1 MIIGR
6 DRERVAA
13 LEEQA
18 MRATAAAE
26 QLKNLVALQRGE
38 VSKLAAQLQEATTAL
53 QEAQKQIE
61 ASAEDVP
68 TNSRGWDLLQEVLGG
83 GSASVAGP
91 LVSPETAM
99 KAATVFACTRLLS
112 EAVAGLPLPIYERL
126 PDGGRQIA
134 PLTAAN
140 GLWWL
145 LNERP
150 CAFIS
155 AASFWEWMV
164 TDALLRG
171 DGIAVIARNRNGI
184 IQELIPIPRQN
195 VIIERVKYR
204 LRYYVSTEEGFFG
217 FDQDDILH
225 FPGFGFDGISGKSV
239 IQYAAKQ
246 AIGIALASEE
256 FAARFF
262 SNGATPRFALEVPGA
277 LKSAQV
283 EDLRAEFQRR
293 YTGVENAHLPLIL
306 THGAKAAQLS
316 LDAESAQLLQTRMFQ
331 VTDICR
337 AFGVPAFMVGETEKT
352 TTWGTGIEHMGLGFV
367 RYTLKGPLQRNEQ
380 EMNYKFWPRSTK
392 YFTQYD
398 TDALMRGDSAAEAA
412 YFRNALGGAQG
423 PGWMSVNQIRRLKNW
438 PAVPGGDRVYFPP
451 DNKDGGSNDGSDEQR
466 GTSAEPDRPEPEPE
480 RADAPFSPRRS

>member
-1 MIIGR
+1 MITGR
-6 DRERVAA
+6 DRDRVAA

-18 MRATAAAE
+18 LRATAAAE
-26 QLKNLVALQRGE
+26 QLKNVVALQTGQ
-38 VSKLAAQLQEATTAL
+38 VQQLGTQLQEATTAL
-53 QEAQKQIE
+53 QAAQKQIE

-68 TNSRGWDLLQEVLGG
+68 VSRGYELLQELLGG
-83 GSASVAGP
+83 AASVAGP
-91 LVSPETAM
+91 LVSAETSL

-112 EAVAGLPLPIYERL
+112 EAVAGLPLPIYTRTE
-126 PDGGRQIA
+126 DGGREVA
-134 PLTAAN
+134 PLNAAN

-150 CAFIS
+150 TAICS
-155 AASFWEWMV
+155 AASFWEWMI
-164 TDALLRG
+164 TDMLLRG
-171 DGIAVIARNRNGI
+171 DGISVIARNNNG
-184 IQELIPIPRQN
+184 QAEQLIPIPRQN
-195 VIIERVKYR
+195 VIVEQVRNR
-204 LRYYVSTEEGFFG
+204 LRYYVSTQEGFFG
-217 FDQDDILH
+217 FDQDDVLH

-277 LKSAQV
+277 LKNAQV

-293 YTGVENAHLPLIL
+293 YSGIENSHLPLIL

-316 LDAESAQLLQTRMFQ
+316 LDAEAAQLLQTRMFQ

-352 TTWGTGIEHMGLGFV
+352 TTWGQGIEHMGLGFV
-367 RYTLKGPLQRNEQ
+367 RYTLRGPLLRNEQ

-392 YFTQYD
+392 YFTAYD
-398 TDALMRGDSAAEAA
+398 TDALMRGDSKAEAE
-412 YFRNALGGAQG
+412 YFRAALGGAQG
-423 PGWMSVNQIRRLKNW
+423 PGWMSVNQIRRIKNW
-438 PAVPGGDRVYFPP
+438 PKVPGGDRIYFPP
-451 DNKDGGSNDGSDEQR
+451 ETKEDGGSNNGTEEQR
-466 GTSAEPDRPEPEPE
+466 RAPAEPGGEEPEG
-480 RADAPFSPRRS
+480 APHPALPSRRG